1 MNVLD
6 FAYQIIAMQNDLDT
20 LRSRNDYLEHRLAQY
35 DEAQREQFESNQKM
49 TGKIINLLVGE
60 TKGPYVKLRGCK

>member
-60 TKGPYVKLRGCK
+60 KLNDHT